1 MNCARSGAYHLSA
14 MSPKSKVVVARAH
27 LTKAQQEA
35 DDGDLR
41 DAVQWAFAA
50 LEAAIDALAE
60 PHGIAIDEKHWKRTA
75 AAKELHERGVLPKDL
90 SELHQELNHLR
101 KSVFYEGE
109 DLDADEIEI
118 EDTLAE
124 IETAVGIAE
133 QGDIP
138 EGGKDAEGEEEATE
152 S

>member
-1 MNCARSGAYHLSA
+1 
-14 MSPKSKVVVARAH
+14 MSPKRKVVVAREH
-27 LTKAQQEA
+27 LTKARQET
-35 DDGDLR
+35 DGGDLR
-41 DAVQWAFAA
+41 DAVQWSFAA

-60 PHGIAIDEKHWKRTA
+60 PQGIAIDEKHWKRTA

-101 KSVFYEGE
+101 KGVFYEGE

-124 IETAVGIAE
+124 IEEAVAIAE
-133 QGDIP
+133 RAGP
-138 EGGKDAEGEEEATE
+138 AEGGEEA